1 MTAQPKVLLASSNSK
16 DLLAQ
21 SRALRMRGWELAT
34 AGDAAHALANARR
47 LQPDAV
53 VLDARLPAGGSL
65 LTARRLSASPHTAGV
80 PILVAGE
87 CSIEE
92 QAALREAGA
101 QAFVPDSA
109 SGDAVVAALDA
120 LLRAPAP
127 LPATAPAPDL
137 NAPLRQAALKAS
149 GLLEHCPRADFD
161 QLIRLVSG
169 LLSTPAALLSL
180 VDKERQVFLG
190 QRGLPQPWAA
200 RGETPLTH
208 SFCQWV
214 VSGRE
219 PVVVDDARQHRLLR
233 DNLAIRDLGV
243 VAYAGVPVTTVEGEA
258 LGALCAIDSR
268 PRAWSPNDIATL
280 GDLAKMADCWVAR
293 EALSRQPPRSAQ
305 DFDRYVE
312 ASGAALAGAVDI
324 LRRHGGALTQADREF
339 LLDLVNEYGRHLVQL
354 NRLIQV
360 NHAL

>member
-1 MTAQPKVLLASSNSK
+1 MTAQPKVLLASSNAT

-21 SRALRMRGWELAT
+21 SRALRLRGWELST

-80 PILVAGE
+80 PILVAGQ
-87 CSIEE
+87 CSAEE

-101 QAFVPDSA
+101 LAFVPDGG
-109 SGDAVVAALDA
+109 SGEAVLSALDA

-127 LPATAPAPDL
+127 VPVVAPGPDL
-137 NAPLRQAALKAS
+137 NAPVRQAALKAS
-149 GLLEHCPRADFD
+149 GLLEHCPKSDFD
-161 QLIRLVSG
+161 RLIRLVSG

-180 VDKERQVFLG
+180 VDKNRQVFLSQQG
-190 QRGLPQPWAA
+190 IPEPWAA

-233 DNLAIRDLGV
+233 GNHAIQDLGV

-268 PRAWSPNDIATL
+268 PRAWSANDVATL
-280 GDLAKMADCWVAR
+280 EDLARMADCWVAR

-305 DFDRYVE
+305 EFDRYVD
-312 ASGAALAGAVDI
+312 AAGAALAGAVDI

-339 LLDLVNEYGRHLVQL
+339 LLDRVAEYGQHLLQL
-354 NRLIQV
+354 NRLILV
-360 NHAL
+360 NQSL